1 MTAPVDLARR
11 YTGLDSSGRGHLERL
26 MATWGLLADLSFSD
40 LLLYVP
46 VDEFSLAQGGAAAPA
61 APGPRPLRGLHF
73 VVLGQIRPTTSQ
85 TLLDQDLVGEVVAA
99 SAVPLAASAWRDGAI
114 RSGEDRDVPTR
125 GVVEVE
131 CIPVR
136 WRGEVVAVLRRTS
149 SPSLGRSRG
158 LLEGTYLEIYGRF
171 ATMISDGMFPFVSD
185 DAAIEEAPRVGDGV
199 MIVDEL
205 GRVTFAS
212 PNAVS
217 ALHRM
222 GVVAAAIG
230 STLGSLGLQVGAIEQ
245 ALAARLPAIQEV
257 ERDGEVVVLFRCIP
271 LIASGQV
278 TGAVVLLRDITD
290 LRRRDRLLLS
300 KDAAIREVHHRV
312 KNNLQTISSLLRLQA
327 RRVGSTGPAE
337 ALLEAERRIRS
348 MALVH
353 ELLSRES
360 GDQVP
365 FDEIVHSLVIMARD
379 SNVTAGPLTLR
390 VDGDAGKVATD
401 IATPLAV
408 VLAELLQNAVEHAF
422 VSPAPSPL
430 PPGHR
435 LSGENADAGGPQPA
449 RVDLVFRH
457 DPDELFVEV
466 RDNGR
471 GLPPDF
477 DLERGTGLGLALVRD
492 LVRTQLGGTITP
504 TSDHG
509 TVVRLSVPLHPPAQ
523 RGR

>member
-1 MTAPVDLARR
+1 MTVPVDLARR
-11 YTGLDSSGRGHLERL
+11 FTGLDSSGRGHLERL

-46 VDEFSLAQGGAAAPA
+46 VDEFSLSEPDLAGGRPA
-61 APGPRPLRGLHF
+61 GSGPLRGLHF

-85 TLLDQDLVGEVVAA
+85 TLHDQDLVGEVVTA
-99 SAVPLAASAWRDGAI
+99 SAAPLVVAAWRDGVVS
-114 RSGEDRDVPTR
+114 RGQDRDLP
-125 GVVEVE
+125 GPGLVEVE
-131 CIPVR
+131 CVPVR

-149 SPSLGRSRG
+149 SPALGRSEG
-158 LLEGTYLEIYGRF
+158 VLEATYLELYDRF
-171 ATMISDGMFPFVSD
+171 ATMIGDGMFPFVSD
-185 DAAIEEAPRVGDGV
+185 DAAIEEAPRVGDGA
-199 MIVDEL
+199 MIVDPHARI
-205 GRVTFAS
+205 GFAS

-222 GVVAAAIG
+222 GVVTAATG
-230 STLGSLGLQVGAIEQ
+230 TTLASLGMRVAAVDQ
-245 ALAARLPAIQEV
+245 ALASRLPAIQEV
-257 ERDGEVVVLFRCIP
+257 ERDGEVIVLFRCIP
-271 LIASGQV
+271 LIASGEV

-327 RRVGSTGPAE
+327 RRVDGSAPAE

-365 FDEIVHSLVIMARD
+365 FDEIVHSLVCMARD
-379 SNVTAGPLTLR
+379 SNVTTAPLTLR
-390 VDGDAGKVATD
+390 VAGDAGKVATD

-422 VSPAPSPL
+422 VAPADDA
-430 PPGHR
+430 GAQAHR
-435 LSGENADAGGPQPA
+435 LSGERAAGEP
-449 RVDLVFRH
+449 RVAQVDVVFRH
-457 DPDELFVEV
+457 DPHELFVEV
-466 RDNGR
+466 RDNGC
-471 GLPPDF
+471 GLPPGF
-477 DLERGTGLGLALVRD
+477 DLEKSTGLGLALVRD
-492 LVRTQLGGTITP
+492 LVRSQLGGTISPST
-504 TSDHG
+504 DHG
-509 TVVRLSVPLHPPAQ
+509 TVMRLSVPLRAQ
-523 RGR
+523 PVRGR